1 MKRLLHSLAAASV
14 VAGFVLTV
22 NDLVNASA
30 QQALAPAQNAP
41 GDKPGVLPEKA
52 APNDAKGSKV
62 TKVNVDS
69 QGVILKGYDPVAYF
83 KQRKSVKG
91 NPAIETTYQGATYLF
106 ASAANKAE
114 FEKDP
119 AKYVPSYGGFCAY
132 GIANG
137 VMADV
142 DGPEAFTVYNGKLY
156 ICGNQAALK
165 GFKTDI
171 DANIDKADL
180 NWLRLNGL

>member
-14 VAGFVLTV
+14 AAAFVLAV
-22 NDLVNASA
+22 NNPVSASA
-30 QQALAPAQNAP
+30 QQAPAPAQNAP
-41 GDKPGVLPEKA
+41 GDNPGVLPENA
-52 APNDAKGSKV
+52 APNDAKGSPT

-83 KQRKSVKG
+83 KQRKPVKG
-91 NPAIETTYQGATYLF
+91 NPGVASTYQGATYLF

-114 FEKDP
+114 FDKDP

-132 GIANG
+132 GVANG

-142 DGPEAFTVYNGKLY
+142 EGPDAFTVYNGKLY
-156 ICGNQAALK
+156 VCGNQAAFK
-165 GFKTDI
+165 SFKTDI
-171 DANIDKADL
+171 DANIDKADA
-180 NWLRLNGL
+180 NWRRLNGF

>member
-1 MKRLLHSLAAASV
+1 MKRLVYSLAAASV
-14 VAGFVLTV
+14 AAAFVLAI
-22 NDLVNASA
+22 NDPVSASA
-30 QQALAPAQNAP
+30 QQAPAPAQNAR
-41 GDKPGVLPEKA
+41 GDRPGVLPEKA
-52 APNDAKGSKV
+52 ARNDAKGSTT

-69 QGVILKGYDPVAYF
+69 QGVILKGYDPVAYL
-83 KQRKSVKG
+83 KQRKPVKG
-91 NPAIETTYQGATYLF
+91 NPAIESTYQGATYLF
-106 ASAANKAE
+106 ASAANKAD
-114 FEKDP
+114 FDKDP

-142 DGPEAFTVYNGKLY
+142 EGPDAFTVYNGKLY
-156 ICGNQAALK
+156 VCGNQAALK

-171 DANIDKADL
+171 DANIDKADA